1 MADSR
6 ALGRAWPHADRAE
19 EYGPRVAGLGMDVA
33 YFAGLCDPVGAGR
46 WAEADPDRTENAEAA
61 VGLLDRW
68 AGLPAAWRAA
78 VLREAHYGAR
88 TRGRLAF
95 GEAVALAAA
104 YAGKGAP
111 PPMPGYAELRG
122 VDAPE
127 LARRILRLPLD
138 WRVEAFR
145 RIAAGADPVIVE
157 ADARRAI
164 RTTVT

>member
-1 MADSR
+1 
-6 ALGRAWPHADRAE
+6 PHGERAE
-19 EYGPRVAGLGMDVA
+19 EYGPGIAALVMDVA
-33 YFAGLCDPVGAGR
+33 YFAALCDPAGASR
-46 WAEADPDRTENAEAA
+46 WPEADPGRTGDAEAA

-78 VLREAHYGAR
+78 VLREARYGVR
-88 TRGRLAF
+88 VRGRLSVAEVV
-95 GEAVALAAA
+95 GVAVA

-111 PPMPGYAELRG
+111 PPMPGYAELRT

-127 LARRILRLPLD
+127 LARRILRLPRD

-145 RIAAGADPVIVE
+145 RIAAGADPLAVE
-157 ADARRAI
+157 ADARKAI